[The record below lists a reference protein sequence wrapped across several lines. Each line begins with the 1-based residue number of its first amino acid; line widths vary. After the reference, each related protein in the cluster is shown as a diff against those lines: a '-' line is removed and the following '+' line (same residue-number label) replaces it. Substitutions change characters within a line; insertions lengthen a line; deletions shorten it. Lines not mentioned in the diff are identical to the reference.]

1 MNGTKLSGGGSA
13 GARDPEVAEPTFLS
27 TNEMALFSA
36 ISFVDGGYM
45 KKKRVKC
52 PVCGVYFDPRIPYQH
67 INAHHAHASDHELS
81 LIRDARRHCFGNAK
95 PIKQKAVFL
104 LVPSSGTSGIRARG

>member
-1 MNGTKLSGGGSA
+1 
-13 GARDPEVAEPTFLS
+13 VAKPNFFS

-36 ISFVDGGYM
+36 ISFVEGGYM

-67 INAHHAHASDHELS
+67 ISAHHAHASDHELS
-81 LIRDARRHCFGNAK
+81 LIRNARRQCFGNAK
-95 PIKQKAVFL
+95 PIKQKAIFL
-104 LVPSSGTSGIRARG
+104 LVPSCSTVRHPGPKITAG